1 MVGGLRPKDWLDPM
15 AVTGDTP
22 NIAAR
27 LQGFAPINGI
37 VVSPTTWKLCA
48 GVAEFKTLGEREL
61 KGLSEP
67 MQLYQATQPAVTA
80 LSHPTKAEHQL
91 VLGRDH
97 EISKLLTYWHGTE
110 STQPRAVFVSGA
122 AGIGKSQLV
131 QAFLN
136 RLQDS
141 EYGQI
146 ECRCSTLRLQSPFY
160 PVIELLERIFQLQ
173 PGDSSDTRLEKT
185 VAALDSEGLEK
196 SKLIPLLAPL
206 LSLASDSAYPLPE
219 LPPEQ
224 LRAMTVE
231 ALIQC
236 MLLGQ
241 NNKQTLIIF
250 EDLHWVDPS
259 TRDVITRLL
268 AFETEH
274 LLFIL
279 CTARPEFSVPWPA
292 SPSIMH
298 LLIAQLSADD
308 SRKIIQALDADNT
321 LHDDIIEYI
330 VEKTDG
336 VPLFVEELAKSLL
349 EAQAQGELPER
360 GSSERLNT
368 TLIPATL
375 QDSLLA
381 RLDRLGTAKKSAQ
394 LGATIGREFFYRI
407 LQKSSQLEAAELG
420 AHLDIILSAGLIFE
434 KGESPD
440 NRHVFKHALV
450 QEAAYGMLIKS
461 ERQTLHQRIATV
473 IEEDTLQSGVEQPEV
488 LAHHHLEAGNTE
500 AAIRYLHRAGERA
513 VERHAVAEAIE
524 VLQRGLEAIPTL
536 PKSAQRHQLELKLHI
551 AIAMPL
557 ASAGGY
563 VAPELQH
570 TLERA
575 QVLCNELGN
584 PPELFPVLHGLGKF
598 YQAQADHDQVEAL
611 GVALLDM
618 AQSTGDTALL
628 IEAHRSLGLCYSMT
642 GEYDKCIAHN
652 EKVLERYTTE
662 EHSSHVH
669 LYAVDPSVVANSF
682 IARALWAVGRIDE
695 GAECAEKSIGHAI
708 EIGHPYSETFA
719 LSSASTLYQLRD
731 DPAKVAG
738 YAGKAVELATRHSFP
753 FWLGWSAVPLGWAM
767 CRLGKQTEGLAP
779 IEKGLAGSKPE
790 LTQVC
795 QCGWRRRPV
804 HWNLKVNLTKAKSCS
819 REPCSF
825 RLPRAICIAASCI
838 DCWQAA

>member
-1 MVGGLRPKDWLDPM
+1 M

-27 LQGFAPINGI
+27 LQGYAPINGI

-80 LSHPTKAEHQL
+80 LSHPTKADHQL

-136 RLQDS
+136 CLQDS

-185 VAALDSEGLEK
+185 VAALDSQGLEK

-206 LSLASDSAYPLPE
+206 LSLATDSAYPLPE

-274 LLFIL
+274 PLFIL

-292 SPSIMH
+292 SSSVMH

-308 SRKIIQALDADNT
+308 SRKIIQALDAENT

-524 VLQRGLEAIPTL
+524 
-536 PKSAQRHQLELKLHI
+536 
-551 AIAMPL
+551 
-557 ASAGGY
+557 
-563 VAPELQH
+563 
-570 TLERA
+570 
-575 QVLCNELGN
+575 
-584 PPELFPVLHGLGKF
+584 
-598 YQAQADHDQVEAL
+598 
-611 GVALLDM
+611 
-618 AQSTGDTALL
+618 
-628 IEAHRSLGLCYSMT
+628 
-642 GEYDKCIAHN
+642 
-652 EKVLERYTTE
+652 
-662 EHSSHVH
+662 
-669 LYAVDPSVVANSF
+669 
-682 IARALWAVGRIDE
+682 
-695 GAECAEKSIGHAI
+695 
-708 EIGHPYSETFA
+708 
-719 LSSASTLYQLRD
+719 
-731 DPAKVAG
+731 
-738 YAGKAVELATRHSFP
+738 
-753 FWLGWSAVPLGWAM
+753 
-767 CRLGKQTEGLAP
+767 
-779 IEKGLAGSKPE
+779 
-790 LTQVC
+790 
-795 QCGWRRRPV
+795 
-804 HWNLKVNLTKAKSCS
+804 
-819 REPCSF
+819 
-825 RLPRAICIAASCI
+825 
-838 DCWQAA
+838 